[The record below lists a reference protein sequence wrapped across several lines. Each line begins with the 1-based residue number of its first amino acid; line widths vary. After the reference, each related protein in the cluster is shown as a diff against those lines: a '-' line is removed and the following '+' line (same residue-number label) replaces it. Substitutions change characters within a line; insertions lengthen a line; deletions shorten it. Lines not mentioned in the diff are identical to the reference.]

1 MMGRDMEQREKVLNP
16 IPSSSPGPLT
26 PAPAAHTDTPAPVAH
41 TDTPVPHSLTQTQ
54 VHRNKSNKNKSF
66 INKQQKDKLM
76 QLKTFSQMTTVRNKL
91 KHTF

>member
-1 MMGRDMEQREKVLNP
+1 MVGRDMEQREKVLNP
-16 IPSSSPGPLT
+16 IPSSSPGPL
-26 PAPAAHTDTPAPVAH
+26 TPAPVAH